1 MFKKLVFA
9 VMFVV
14 VAVSLS
20 FAEFGVIGRWGQLLG
35 ATDFDFNSVAVPDN
49 RSEADAG
56 VWGIDLFFGKEG
68 MFDLPE
74 KISFGVRVGYSQF
87 GKNHL
92 IDPDAELTSKI
103 FATTENLYI
112 KLQLHK
118 MFAVTGNAGVF
129 TAFNTFEYTD
139 LLTGKSK
146 TDVSW
151 QVLPNIS
158 GSAEFSPIDFLAV
171 GFEIGYMFNGK
182 FNYEDFNVTHT
193 EIYRDISGFNYN
205 FFVKFYLS

>member
-20 FAEFGVIGRWGQLLG
+20 FAEFGVIGRWGQILG
-35 ATDFDFNSVAVPDN
+35 TTEFDFNSVAVPGN

-56 VWGIDLFFGKEG
+56 VWGIDVFLGKEG
-68 MFDLPE
+68 MFGLAE
-74 KISFGVRVGYSQF
+74 NVSFGVRLGYSQF

-92 IDPDAELTSKI
+92 VDPDAELTSKI

-112 KLQLHK
+112 KFQLHEK
-118 MFAVTGNAGVF
+118 FAIAGSAGVF

-139 LLTGKSK
+139 ISTGQKK

-151 QVLPNIS
+151 QVLPNVS
-158 GSAEFSPIDFLAV
+158 GSAEFRPIDFLAV

-182 FNYEDFNVTHT
+182 FNYADFSVAHT

-205 FFVKFYLS
+205 FFVKLYLA